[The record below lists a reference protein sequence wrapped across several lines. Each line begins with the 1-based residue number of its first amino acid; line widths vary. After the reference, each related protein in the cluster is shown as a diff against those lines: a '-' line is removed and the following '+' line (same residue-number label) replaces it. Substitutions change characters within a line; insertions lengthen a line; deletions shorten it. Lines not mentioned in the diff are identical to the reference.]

1 MDLHTYIQLQALLQ
15 SNGLYEA
22 SELIADTYKEL
33 DRKADE
39 FFHQCEKDQAEEDR
53 KMEQMIM
60 EVKRGT

>member
-1 MDLHTYIQLQALLQ
+1 MDLHTYIQLQTLLQ

-22 SELIADTYKEL
+22 SELMRKTYPKL
-33 DRKADE
+33 DKKADE

>member
-1 MDLHTYIQLQALLQ
+1 MDLHTYIQLQTLLQ

-22 SELIADTYKEL
+22 SELMRETYPEL

-39 FFHQCEKDQAEEDR
+39 FFAQCEKDQAEVER
-53 KMEQMIM
+53 KMEQMLM